1 MSPVSNDRT
10 APFAVIFDLDGVIVS
25 TDAYH
30 RQAWQRL
37 ADELGLPFTEAQAQ
51 ATRGVDRM
59 ASLAIIL
66 GDAAARF
73 TAEEQAALAA
83 RKNAAYQ
90 ELIRGISARD
100 LLPGVTA
107 LLDELEAA
115 RVPRAI
121 GSASRNA
128 EAVLRQ
134 MGIASRF
141 DAIVTGHDFTRGK
154 PAPDVF
160 LTAARRLGMP
170 PARCVVFEDAAA
182 GIAAAHAGGMK
193 AVGVGD
199 PAHVAAAERRIAD
212 LSKIHY
218 AEIAALMA

>member
-1 MSPVSNDRT
+1 MSPGSNDRT

-59 ASLAIIL
+59 ASLAIVL
-66 GDAAARF
+66 GAAASRF

-83 RKNAAYQ
+83 RKNATYK
-90 ELIRGISARD
+90 ELIRSISARD
-100 LLPGVTA
+100 LLPGVIA
-107 LLDELEAA
+107 LLDELETA

-128 EAVLRQ
+128 DAVLRQ
-134 MGIASRF
+134 MGIAERF
-141 DAIVTGHDFTRGK
+141 NAIVTGHDFTRGK

-160 LTAARRLGMP
+160 LTAAQRLGMP
-170 PARCVVFEDAAA
+170 PERCVVFEDAAA

-199 PAHVAAAERRIAD
+199 PANVAAAERRIAD

>member
-59 ASLAIIL
+59 ASLAIVL
-66 GDAAARF
+66 GAAASRF

-83 RKNAAYQ
+83 RKNATYK

-100 LLPGVTA
+100 LLPGVIA
-107 LLDELEAA
+107 LLDELETA

-128 EAVLRQ
+128 DAVLRARRRYSPSFVLSYAF
-134 MGIASRF
+134 MRVWTMAAFPDGMSPSWASRIGRKRRASVLTLISKPPF
-141 DAIVTGHDFTRGK
+141 FSSQKRRTAFVTKASPSFRQRASFVASYNSRN
-154 PAPDVF
+154 PR
-160 LTAARRLGMP
+160 ARN
-170 PARCVVFEDAAA
+170 A
-182 GIAAAHAGGMK
+182 
-193 AVGVGD
+193 
-199 PAHVAAAERRIAD
+199 
-212 LSKIHY
+212 
-218 AEIAALMA
+218 